1 MLEEGRRQKQINEA
15 NYAVKKNGEGG
26 TRRRRK
32 HTKNQSIHIEHDER
46 LNLFDFFFLLLLLF
60 CRSEKRVVWP
70 LGDLARGPPAWK
82 NSGIQYDSSHTY
94 IVLYFSSIFYNFCF
108 LGTFHDAHH
117 FVLCRLIL

>member
-46 LNLFDFFFLLLLLF
+46 LNLFDFFFFFFFFSVGVKSVWFGRLETLRADLPHGRIPGFNMTAPIHTLF
-60 CRSEKRVVWP
+60 CIS
-70 LGDLARGPPAWK
+70 L
-82 NSGIQYDSSHTY
+82 
-94 IVLYFSSIFYNFCF
+94 LYFTIFVF
-108 LGTFHDAHH
+108 LERFTMRII
-117 FVLCRLIL
+117 LCCTV